1 MFKVNITRNIIIL
14 VMLLALGVVVSS
26 CHNNIP
32 CAVYA
37 KYDYE
42 PEEKV

>member
-1 MFKVNITRNIIIL
+1 MFKGKVSRNIIIL
-14 VMLLALGVVVSS
+14 VMFLALGLVVSS
-26 CHNNIP
+26 YHNNIP

-42 PEEKV
+42 AEEKV